1 MYEMGSFRVQ
11 DGCIRVRDRVF
22 VYEMGNCV
30 QDGVIV
36 CEMEKH

>member
-11 DGCIRVRDRVF
+11 DGVIRVRDRVF
-22 VYEMGNCV
+22 VYEMSNCV

-36 CEMEKH
+36 CEKVKM